1 MNEDKITIRVN
12 IAERYYPITIARSEE
27 ESFRLIAK
35 QINDLL
41 LQFQQRYP
49 NKDLQ
54 DYMAM
59 GLLQYATRAKKMET
73 PSELIELT
81 QKMEQLNKTVEDFLV
96 VEQVL

>member
-1 MNEDKITIRVN
+1 MNEDKITIRVS

-35 QINDLL
+35 QINEQL
-41 LQFQQRYP
+41 LQLKQRFP
-49 NKDLQ
+49 SKDLQ

-59 GLLQYATRAKKMET
+59 SLLQYALRLKKTET

-81 QKMEQLNKTVEDFLV
+81 QKIEQLNKTVEDFLV
-96 VEQVL
+96 IEQVL

>member
-35 QINDLL
+35 QINEMLL
-41 LQFQQRYP
+41 HLQQRFP
-49 NKDLQ
+49 SKDLQ

-59 GLLQYATRAKKMET
+59 VYYNMQYE
-73 PSELIELT
+73 
-81 QKMEQLNKTVEDFLV
+81 
-96 VEQVL
+96 

>member
-59 GLLQYATRAKKMET
+59 SLLQYATRAKKMET